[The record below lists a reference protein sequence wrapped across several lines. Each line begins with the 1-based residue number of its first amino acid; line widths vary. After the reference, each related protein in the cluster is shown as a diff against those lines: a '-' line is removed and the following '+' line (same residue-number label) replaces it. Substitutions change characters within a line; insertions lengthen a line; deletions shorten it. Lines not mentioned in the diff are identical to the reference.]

1 MFSLDCFGSINSR
14 RKRTQSVDDWIESSI
29 FVRSFSTT
37 PIAGTASGPRAYTSH
52 VAWRVIGVAR
62 RGVKAGKK
70 DQRHQQ
76 HRDMPYRRTIAEEY
90 DYDCLFCR
98 INYPTPGGEYLGSTE
113 NNCKGCLALIEQA
126 EELLRPL
133 PPPGG
138 AMQFSDYSK
147 GQ

>member
-14 RKRTQSVDDWIESSI
+14 RKHAQLVEGVPLDDCIESSI
-29 FVRSFSTT
+29 FVTGLFR
-37 PIAGTASGPRAYTSH
+37 PRAYTSH